1 MLILQNYEKY
11 YPNFRKIMKISR
23 HNIDSNDIQSDC
35 DYYADLLERSLKII
49 HKSPLNLGTLASD
62 ARAYGGYQC
71 ILDPNSI
78 QLWRALRIAAYSL
91 TSVCELASLPEGNY
105 EVFAGEGDPVMLPAG
120 VNSYSDGIS
129 WLHGFYLGVACRESH
144 LNDRLAEIPVAVL
157 KQSSSR
163 NDEYLYL
170 QIEALQS
177 FWKGAADTPQRVI
190 EAMKATDPELIK
202 VGTVDYALNIA
213 VREIDLLFRLLE
225 NDSVA
230 FNESLI
236 KALEWHKKHWSEK
249 NLKNDPDG
257 FIAIGILGLVSIAYE
272 RGMTIEVE
280 SDYIPKYIFQ
290 GDFLK

>member
-1 MLILQNYEKY
+1 MN
-11 YPNFRKIMKISR
+11 ISR
-23 HNIDSNDIQSDC
+23 HSADLDDIQSDY
-35 DYYADLLERSLKII
+35 DYYASLLEKSIKNI
-49 HKSPLNLGTLASD
+49 HKAPANLGTLARN
-62 ARAYGGYQC
+62 ARSYAGYQC

-91 TSVCELASLPEGNY
+91 TSVCELASLPEGEY

-144 LNDRLAEIPVAVL
+144 LNDRLAEIPVDIL
-157 KQSSSR
+157 KQTTTRS
-163 NDEYLYL
+163 DEYLYL

-236 KALEWHKKHWSEK
+236 KALERHKKHWSKK
-249 NLKNDPDG
+249 NLKNDTDG
-257 FIAIGILGLVSIAYE
+257 FIAVGILGLVSIAYE

>member
-11 YPNFRKIMKISR
+11 YPNFRNIMNISR

-35 DYYADLLERSLKII
+35 DYYARLLEKSIKNI
-49 HKSPLNLGTLASD
+49 HKAPANLGTLARN
-62 ARAYGGYQC
+62 ARSYAGYQC

-78 QLWRALRIAAYSL
+78 QLWRALRIVAYSL
-91 TSVCELASLPEGNY
+91 TSVCELASLPEGEY

-120 VNSYSDGIS
+120 VNSYSNGIS
-129 WLHGFYLGVACRESH
+129 WLHGFYMGVACRETH
-144 LNDRLAEIPVAVL
+144 LNDRLAEIPVDIL
-157 KQSSSR
+157 KQSTTRS
-163 NDEYLYL
+163 DEYLYL

-236 KALEWHKKHWSEK
+236 KALEWHKKHWSKE
-249 NLKNDPDG
+249 NLKNDPNG
-257 FIAIGILGLVSIAYE
+257 FIAVGILGLVSIAYE

>member
-1 MLILQNYEKY
+1 
-11 YPNFRKIMKISR
+11 MKISR

-78 QLWRALRIAAYSL
+78 QLWRASRIAAYSL

-120 VNSYSDGIS
+120 VNSYSDGVS

-177 FWKGAADTPQRVI
+177 FWKGATDTPQRVI

-236 KALEWHKKHWSEK
+236 KALERHKKHWSKK
-249 NLKNDPDG
+249 NLKNDPNG
-257 FIAIGILGLVSIAYE
+257 FIAVGILGLVSIAYE

>member
-1 MLILQNYEKY
+1 
-11 YPNFRKIMKISR
+11 MKISR

-62 ARAYGGYQC
+62 ARRYAGYQC
-71 ILDPNSI
+71 ILNPNSI
-78 QLWRALRIAAYSL
+78 QLYRALHIAAYSL
-91 TSVCELASLPEGNY
+91 TSVCELASLPEGEY

-177 FWKGAADTPQRVI
+177 FWKGATDTPQRVI
-190 EAMKATDPELIK
+190 EAMKATDPEVIK
-202 VGTVDYALNIA
+202 VGTVDAALNIA
-213 VREIDLLFRLLE
+213 VPEIDLLFRLLE

-236 KALEWHKKHWSEK
+236 KALERHKKHWSKK
-249 NLKNDPDG
+249 NLKNDPNG

>member
-1 MLILQNYEKY
+1 MKQNLR
-11 YPNFRKIMKISR
+11 NIMNISR
-23 HNIDSNDIQSDC
+23 HNADLDDIQSDY
-35 DYYADLLERSLKII
+35 DYYARLLEKSIKNI
-49 HKSPLNLGTLASD
+49 HKAPANLGTLARN
-62 ARAYGGYQC
+62 ARSYAGYQC

-91 TSVCELASLPEGNY
+91 TSVCELASLPEGEY

-120 VNSYSDGIS
+120 VNSYSNGLS
-129 WLHGFYLGVACRESH
+129 CLHGFYLGVACRESH
-144 LNDRLAEIPVAVL
+144 LNERLAEIPVDIL
-157 KQSSSR
+157 KQTTTRS
-163 NDEYLYL
+163 DEYLYL

-190 EAMKATDPELIK
+190 EAMKATDPEVIK
-202 VGTVDYALNIA
+202 VGTVDAALNIA
-213 VREIDLLFRLLE
+213 VPEIDLLFRLLE

-236 KALEWHKKHWSEK
+236 KALERHKKHWSKE
-249 NLKNDPDG
+249 NLKNDPNG
-257 FIAIGILGLVSIAYE
+257 FIAVGILGLVSIAYE

>member
-1 MLILQNYEKY
+1 MKQNLR
-11 YPNFRKIMKISR
+11 NIMNISR
-23 HNIDSNDIQSDC
+23 HNADLDDIQSDY
-35 DYYADLLERSLKII
+35 DYYARLLEKSIKNI
-49 HKSPLNLGTLASD
+49 HKAPANLGTLARN
-62 ARAYGGYQC
+62 ARSYAGYQC

-91 TSVCELASLPEGNY
+91 TSVCELASLPEGEY

-120 VNSYSDGIS
+120 VNSYSDGLS

-177 FWKGAADTPQRVI
+177 FWKGATDTPQRVI
-190 EAMKATDPELIK
+190 EAMKATDPEVIK

-213 VREIDLLFRLLE
+213 VSEIDLLFRLLE

-236 KALEWHKKHWSEK
+236 KALERHKKHWSEK
-249 NLKNDPDG
+249 DMKNRPIG

>member
-1 MLILQNYEKY
+1 MN
-11 YPNFRKIMKISR
+11 ISR
-23 HNIDSNDIQSDC
+23 HSADLDDIQSDY
-35 DYYADLLERSLKII
+35 DYYASLLEKSIKNI
-49 HKSPLNLGTLASD
+49 HKAPANLGTLARN
-62 ARAYGGYQC
+62 ARSYAGYQC

-91 TSVCELASLPEGNY
+91 TSVCELASLPEGEY

-144 LNDRLAEIPVAVL
+144 LNDRLAEIPVDIL
-157 KQSSSR
+157 KQTTTRS
-163 NDEYLYL
+163 DEYLYL

-236 KALEWHKKHWSEK
+236 KALERHKKHWSKK
-249 NLKNDPDG
+249 NLKNDPNG
-257 FIAIGILGLVSIAYE
+257 FIAVGILGLVSIAYE

>member
-1 MLILQNYEKY
+1 MN
-11 YPNFRKIMKISR
+11 ISR
-23 HNIDSNDIQSDC
+23 HNADLDDIQSDY
-35 DYYADLLERSLKII
+35 DFEARLLEKSIKNI
-49 HKSPLNLGTLASD
+49 HKAPANLGTLARNALSY
-62 ARAYGGYQC
+62 AGYQC

-91 TSVCELASLPEGNY
+91 TSVCELASLPEGEY

-120 VNSYSDGIS
+120 VNSYSYGLS

-190 EAMKATDPELIK
+190 EAMKATDPELVK
-202 VGTVDYALNIA
+202 VGTVDAALNIA
-213 VREIDLLFRLLE
+213 VPEIDLLFRLLE

-236 KALEWHKKHWSEK
+236 KALECHKKHWSEK
-249 NLKNDPDG
+249 NFKNDTNG
-257 FIAIGILGLVSIAYE
+257 FIAVGILGLVSIAYE

>member
-1 MLILQNYEKY
+1 
-11 YPNFRKIMKISR
+11 
-23 HNIDSNDIQSDC
+23 
-35 DYYADLLERSLKII
+35 LERSLKII

-62 ARAYGGYQC
+62 ARRYAGYQC
-71 ILDPNSI
+71 ILNPNSI
-78 QLWRALRIAAYSL
+78 QLYRALHIAAYSL

-105 EVFAGEGDPVMLPAG
+105 EVFAGEGEPVMLPAG
-120 VNSYSDGIS
+120 VNSYSSGIS
-129 WLHGFYLGVACRESH
+129 WLHGFYLGVACRETH
-144 LNDRLAEIPVAVL
+144 LNDNLAEIPVAIL
-157 KQSSSR
+157 KQSSTRS
-163 NDEYLYL
+163 DEYLYL

-236 KALEWHKKHWSEK
+236 KALERHKKHWSKK
-249 NLKNDPDG
+249 NLKNDTDG
-257 FIAIGILGLVSIAYE
+257 FIAVGILGLVSIAYE

>member
-23 HNIDSNDIQSDC
+23 HNIDSNDIQSDY
-35 DYYADLLERSLKII
+35 DYYARLLEKSIKNI
-49 HKSPLNLGTLASD
+49 HKAPANLGTLARN
-62 ARAYGGYQC
+62 ARSYAGYQC

-91 TSVCELASLPEGNY
+91 TSVCELASLPEGEY

-120 VNSYSDGIS
+120 VNSYSNGLS
-129 WLHGFYLGVACRESH
+129 WLHGFYLGVACRETH
-144 LNDRLAEIPVAVL
+144 LNERLAEIPVDIL
-157 KQSSSR
+157 KQTTTRS
-163 NDEYLYL
+163 DEYLYL

-190 EAMKATDPELIK
+190 EAMKATDPEVIK
-202 VGTVDYALNIA
+202 VGTVDAALNIA
-213 VREIDLLFRLLE
+213 VPEIDLLFRLLE

-236 KALEWHKKHWSEK
+236 KALERHKKHSSKE
-249 NLKNDPDG
+249 NLKNDPRG
-257 FIAIGILGLVSIAYE
+257 FIAVGILGLVSIAYE

>member
-1 MLILQNYEKY
+1 
-11 YPNFRKIMKISR
+11 
-23 HNIDSNDIQSDC
+23 
-35 DYYADLLERSLKII
+35 LERSLKII

-62 ARAYGGYQC
+62 ARRYAGYQC

-91 TSVCELASLPEGNY
+91 TSVCELASLPEGEY

-177 FWKGAADTPQRVI
+177 FWKGATDTPQRVI

-236 KALEWHKKHWSEK
+236 KALERHKKHWSKK
-249 NLKNDPDG
+249 NLKNDPNG

>member
-1 MLILQNYEKY
+1 MN
-11 YPNFRKIMKISR
+11 ISR
-23 HNIDSNDIQSDC
+23 HSADLDDIQSDY
-35 DYYADLLERSLKII
+35 DYYASLLEKSIKNI
-49 HKSPLNLGTLASD
+49 HKAPANLGTLARN
-62 ARAYGGYQC
+62 ARSYAGYQC

-105 EVFAGEGDPVMLPAG
+105 EVFAGEGEPVMLPAG

-177 FWKGAADTPQRVI
+177 FWKGATDTPQRVI

-236 KALEWHKKHWSEK
+236 KALERHKKHWSKKDMK
-249 NLKNDPDG
+249 NRPIG

-272 RGMTIEVE
+272 RGITIDVE

>member
-1 MLILQNYEKY
+1 
-11 YPNFRKIMKISR
+11 
-23 HNIDSNDIQSDC
+23 
-35 DYYADLLERSLKII
+35 
-49 HKSPLNLGTLASD
+49 
-62 ARAYGGYQC
+62 C

-105 EVFAGEGDPVMLPAG
+105 EVFAGEGEPVMLPAG
-120 VNSYSDGIS
+120 VNSYSSGIS
-129 WLHGFYLGVACRESH
+129 WLHGFYLGVACRETH
-144 LNDRLAEIPVAVL
+144 LNDNLAEIPVAIL
-157 KQSSSR
+157 KQSSTRS
-163 NDEYLYL
+163 DEYLYL

-236 KALEWHKKHWSEK
+236 KALERHKKHWSEK
-249 NLKNDPDG
+249 NLKNDTNG
-257 FIAIGILGLVSIAYE
+257 FI
-272 RGMTIEVE
+272 
-280 SDYIPKYIFQ
+280 
-290 GDFLK
+290 

>member
-1 MLILQNYEKY
+1 MN
-11 YPNFRKIMKISR
+11 ISR
-23 HNIDSNDIQSDC
+23 HNADLDDIQSDY
-35 DYYADLLERSLKII
+35 DYYASLLEKSIKNI
-49 HKSPLNLGTLASD
+49 HKASANLGTLARN
-62 ARAYGGYQC
+62 ARSYAGYQC

-78 QLWRALRIAAYSL
+78 QLYRALRIVAYSL

-120 VNSYSDGIS
+120 VNSYSSGIS
-129 WLHGFYLGVACRESH
+129 WLHGFYLGVACRETH
-144 LNDRLAEIPVAVL
+144 LNDNLAEIPVAIL
-157 KQSSSR
+157 KQSSTRS
-163 NDEYLYL
+163 DEYLYL

-190 EAMKATDPELIK
+190 EAMKATDPELVK

-213 VREIDLLFRLLE
+213 VPEIDLLFRLLE
-225 NDSVA
+225 NDSAA
-230 FNESLI
+230 FNKSLI
-236 KALEWHKKHWSEK
+236 KALECHKKHWSKKDMK
-249 NLKNDPDG
+249 NRPIG

-272 RGMTIEVE
+272 RGITIDVE

>member
-1 MLILQNYEKY
+1 MKQNLR
-11 YPNFRKIMKISR
+11 NIMNISR
-23 HNIDSNDIQSDC
+23 HNADLDDIQSDY
-35 DYYADLLERSLKII
+35 DYYARLLEKSIKNI
-49 HKSPLNLGTLASD
+49 HKAPANLGTLARN
-62 ARAYGGYQC
+62 ARSYAGYQC

-177 FWKGAADTPQRVI
+177 FWKGATDTPQRVI

-236 KALEWHKKHWSEK
+236 KALERHKKHWSKKDMK
-249 NLKNDPDG
+249 NRPIG

-272 RGMTIEVE
+272 RGITIDVE

>member
-1 MLILQNYEKY
+1 MN
-11 YPNFRKIMKISR
+11 ISR
-23 HNIDSNDIQSDC
+23 HSADLDDIQSDY
-35 DYYADLLERSLKII
+35 DYYASLLEKSIKNI
-49 HKSPLNLGTLASD
+49 HKAPANLGTLARN
-62 ARAYGGYQC
+62 ARSYAGYQC

-105 EVFAGEGDPVMLPAG
+105 EVFAGEGEPVMLPAG

-177 FWKGAADTPQRVI
+177 FWKGATDTPQRVI
-190 EAMKATDPELIK
+190 EAMKATDPEVIK

-213 VREIDLLFRLLE
+213 VPEIDLLFRLLE

-236 KALEWHKKHWSEK
+236 KALERHKKHWSKKDMK
-249 NLKNDPDG
+249 NRPIG

-272 RGMTIEVE
+272 RGITIDVE

>member
-11 YPNFRKIMKISR
+11 YPDMRNIMKISR

-62 ARAYGGYQC
+62 ARHYAGNQC

-105 EVFAGEGDPVMLPAG
+105 EVFAGEGEPVMLPAG
-120 VNSYSDGIS
+120 VHSYSSGIS

-157 KQSSSR
+157 KQSSTRS
-163 NDEYLYL
+163 DECFYL

-202 VGTVDYALNIA
+202 VGTVDAALNIA

-236 KALEWHKKHWSEK
+236 KALERHKKHWSEK
-249 NLKNDPDG
+249 NLKNDPRG

>member
-11 YPNFRKIMKISR
+11 YPDMRKIMKISR
-23 HNIDSNDIQSDC
+23 HSADLDDIQSDY
-35 DYYADLLERSLKII
+35 DYYASLLEKSLKNI
-49 HKSPLNLGTLASD
+49 HKAPVNLGTLARN
-62 ARAYGGYQC
+62 ARSYAGYQS
-71 ILDPNSI
+71 ILDSKSV
-78 QLWRALRIAAYSL
+78 QLYRALRIAAYSL

-129 WLHGFYLGVACRESH
+129 WLHGFYLGVACRETH
-144 LNDRLAEIPVAVL
+144 LNDNLAEIPVAVL

-163 NDEYLYL
+163 NDKYLYL

-190 EAMKATDPELIK
+190 EAMKATDPEIVK

-213 VREIDLLFRLLE
+213 VPEIDLLFCLLE
-225 NDSVA
+225 NDSAV

-236 KALEWHKKHWSEK
+236 NALECHKKYWSK
-249 NLKNDPDG
+249 KKLQNDTDG

-272 RGMTIEVE
+272 RGITIDVE